1 MRSINVH
8 HWIKIWSDRNLKTGG
23 FDSLSGRWNYDT
35 LVAALIHIFLAK
47 ILLKIAWIHSP
58 AKKRLRHSKQKL
70 AMPASS
76 EWLKITGKYKYLKP
90 TFRLLEEVVR
100 ETKAQSVVP
109 SRSQV
114 TLFFPMKGTIHYDL
128 KVFLIPLLKGI
139 VLMLGS
145 TQLG

>member
-1 MRSINVH
+1 M
-8 HWIKIWSDRNLKTGG
+8 KISRKYKNLKQTC
-23 FDSLSGRWNYDT
+23 
-35 LVAALIHIFLAK
+35 
-47 ILLKIAWIHSP
+47 
-58 AKKRLRHSKQKL
+58 
-70 AMPASS
+70 
-76 EWLKITGKYKYLKP
+76 
-90 TFRLLEEVVR
+90 RLLGEVVR

-128 KVFLIPLLKGI
+128 KGFRIPLLKGI

>member
-1 MRSINVH
+1 M
-8 HWIKIWSDRNLKTGG
+8 KISRKYKNLK
-23 FDSLSGRWNYDT
+23 
-35 LVAALIHIFLAK
+35 
-47 ILLKIAWIHSP
+47 
-58 AKKRLRHSKQKL
+58 Q
-70 AMPASS
+70 
-76 EWLKITGKYKYLKP
+76 
-90 TFRLLEEVVR
+90 TFRLLGEVVR

-128 KVFLIPLLKGI
+128 KVFRIPLLKGI